1 MPQVPASQHTTGEAV
16 IQWRGA
22 QTQEHREHLGASLI
36 GHDCDR
42 HIWLSF
48 RWATTPTWEGR
59 MLRLFDRGKR
69 EEAVVAEELRAIGV
83 DLHTDENGKQ
93 IDCRD
98 DTGHFGGSVDGIG
111 KGFPEAPKSWAILE
125 VKTHS
130 AKSFTDMKKLGVAE
144 SKPQHYAQM
153 QVYMG
158 LLGVERA
165 LYFAV
170 NKDNDEIYTEWV
182 HFDAEA
188 FDALR
193 ARAKRVIDSATPPAK
208 LSEDPAHYKCKGCTF
223 FSLCHEQKV
232 AEVSCRTCVQATPA
246 ERGAWRC
253 EAQDRLLDK
262 AAQRTACDQHLFIPD
277 LVPFG
282 EAVDGGVAYVE
293 YKHRDTGK
301 TFRNGPDGYS
311 SKELAAS
318 SAGTVTEP
326 VVEAMRKVFSAKVTA
341 STPRR
346 GKKRDLSSLPPPAD
360 EPFKDD
366 EEIPF

>member
-1 MPQVPASQHTTGEAV
+1 
-16 IQWRGA
+16 
-22 QTQEHREHLGASLI
+22 
-36 GHDCDR
+36 
-42 HIWLSF
+42 
-48 RWATTPTWEGR
+48 
-59 MLRLFDRGKR
+59 
-69 EEAVVAEELRAIGV
+69 
-83 DLHTDENGKQ
+83 
-93 IDCRD
+93 
-98 DTGHFGGSVDGIG
+98 VDGIG

-188 FDALR
+188 FEALR
-193 ARAKRVIDSATPPAK
+193 GRAKRVIDSPTTPAK

-232 AEVSCRTCVQATPA
+232 AEVSCRTCAHSTPVKD
-246 ERGAWRC
+246 GAWRC
-253 EAQDRLLDK
+253 ETHNRALDK
-262 AAQRTACDQHLFIPD
+262 AAQRTACDQHLFIPA

-282 EAVDGGVAYVE
+282 EAVDGGDAYIE
-293 YKHRDTGK
+293 YTHKDTGK
-301 TFRNGPDGYS
+301 TFRNGLDGYS

-326 VVEAMRKVFSAKVTA
+326 VVEAMRKVFSAKVTE

-346 GKKRDLSSLPPPAD
+346 GKKRDLSNLPPVAD
-360 EPFKDD
+360 DADFNDP
-366 EEIPF
+366 IPF